1 MLKKKLLKISRS
13 VIKIF
18 LPLIFRIL
26 IKFKINRRVI
36 SYLQDKSYFGN
47 QKYDFSGIIRKLLKS
62 EKLIALDVGAQGG
75 FNSDNFFS
83 KKYNIFFEP
92 ILVEPINSEAK
103 KLNDNKFVIDSAL
116 WSCLLY
122 TSDAADEG
130 LGVDLGGRRII
141 KKKRFKIW
149 PKQKIRYPFKII
161 WG

>member
-13 VIKIF
+13 IIKIF
-18 LPLIFRIL
+18 LPLIFKIL

-92 ILVEPINSEAK
+92 ILVEPIKSEAK
-103 KLNDNKFVIDSAL
+103 KLSGKCPEANA
-116 WSCLLY
+116 SCLEAEVLELPHALDQR
-122 TSDAADEG
+122 SGEF
-130 LGVDLGGRRII
+130 
-141 KKKRFKIW
+141 KK
-149 PKQKIRYPFKII
+149 PES
-161 WG
+161 